1 MKSNEEIVC
10 PWCQTEIVWDPEIGP
25 EDDCPHCFNELS
37 DYRSIQLTVKQT
49 GQPLVFGEEVE
60 DEEDLAGAW
69 EGTDEPLDNYSASV
83 LAITDEQEEAPD
95 CSSCHELMLLAGNEI
110 QTAESFVPHIAK
122 TLGKPFLKAPFALN
136 VYVCPSCFK
145 VEKFVAD
152 ADRMTMIARIKK
164 E

>member
-1 MKSNEEIVC
+1 MNSNEEIVC

-25 EDDCPHCFNELS
+25 EDECPHCFNELS

-49 GQPLVFGEEVE
+49 GQPLVLGEDAE

-69 EGTDEPLDNYSASV
+69 DDSNEPLDSYGAAV
-83 LAITDEQEEAPD
+83 LHMTDEQEEAPD

-110 QTAESFVPHIAK
+110 QATESFVPHVAK
-122 TLGKPFLKAPFALN
+122 LLGKSFLKAPFALN

-145 VEKFVAD
+145 VEKYLAD
-152 ADRMTMIARIKK
+152 ADRMVMVQRIKQ